1 MFSLLPEG
9 STQGIGSFMPE
20 LAPRFAP
27 LMDDELDD
35 EQEGMIARLRAEG
48 DVSAVSR
55 AWVRHPRS
63 LRAFNGLAAHVFN
76 PQSNTL
82 PLREREIVVL
92 RTAWRCRS
100 VYEWGRHLEIGRD
113 AGLSDAEMDALKRE
127 LPAHAWAESDA
138 ALIEAVDVL
147 LAKFFIPDE
156 IWLKLERHWAEQ
168 QRIDVMMTVG
178 MYALMG
184 MFLNTARVPLESR
197 FTSDPDFGLAI

>member
-1 MFSLLPEG
+1 
-9 STQGIGSFMPE
+9 MPE
-20 LAPRFAP
+20 LAPRLAP

-76 PQSNTL
+76 PESNTL

-138 ALIEAVDVL
+138 ALIEAVDAL

-168 QRIDVMMTVG
+168 QCIDVMMTVG
-178 MYALMG
+178 MYTLMG
-184 MFLNTARVPLESR
+184 MFLNAARVPLESR
-197 FTSDPDFGLAI
+197 FTSDPDFTLAV